1 MVERLKRVP
10 LREVWRNEAIDFTPW
25 LEENADILTE
35 TLAFAVS
42 SVEREKQVGDFSV
55 DVVAEDESG
64 ELVVIENQLER
75 SDHDHLGKL
84 ITYLSVVGARRGVWI
99 VSDPRPEHVRAV
111 SWLNE
116 SSAADFYLVKAEAV
130 VIGDSKP
137 APLLTL
143 IVGPSEE
150 IKIGGQKREELAGR
164 HAVRLRF
171 WRGLLE
177 RARPR
182 TKLHGSISPSKEN
195 YLGASAGI
203 PGLSYAY
210 LIRQRD
216 SDVVLYI
223 WRGKD
228 SKAENERIFDKLLQ
242 HKDQI
247 DAAFGTALDWERLE
261 QRDVCRIKHTLT
273 SGGSQSEENWPE
285 IQDDM
290 IDAMIR
296 LEAAF
301 RPHLVNL
308 DV

>member
-1 MVERLKRVP
+1 VVERLRRVP
-10 LREVWRNEAIDFTPW
+10 LREIWRHEALDFTPW
-25 LEENADILTE
+25 LEQNADILGE
-35 TLAFAVS
+35 TLGLDVS
-42 SVEREKQVGDFSV
+42 NVEREKQVGDFSV

-64 ELVVIENQLER
+64 ELVVIENQLGR

-84 ITYLSVVGARRGVWI
+84 ITYLSVVGARAGVWI
-99 VSDPRPEHVRAV
+99 VAEPRAEHVRAV

-116 SSAADFYLVKAEAV
+116 SSSADFYLVKAEAV
-130 VIGDSKP
+130 VIGSSEP

-164 HAVRLRF
+164 HAVKLRF
-171 WRGLLE
+171 WQGLLG

-182 TKLHGSISPSKEN
+182 TNLHASISASKEN

-228 SKAENERIFDKLLQ
+228 SKGENEAIFDKLLEYR
-242 HKDQI
+242 DQI
-247 DAAFGTALDWERLE
+247 DSAFGAPLDWERLE
-261 QRDVCRIKHTLT
+261 QREVCRIKHTLKN
-273 SGGSQSEENWPE
+273 GGYRDEENWPE

-296 LEAAF
+296 LEKAL
-301 RPHLVNL
+301 RPHIEKLQL
-308 DV
+308 